1 MDLIVTYDVDTT
13 SPDGQRRLRRVA
25 KVCEGYGQRVQFSVF
40 EIVCNESDKLKL
52 VAALRDEIDEERD
65 SIRIYRLPG
74 GALDDIEFL
83 GMGRDLDHRDPLII

>member
-13 SPDGQRRLRRVA
+13 TPQGQRRLRRVA

-40 EIVCNESDKLKL
+40 EVVCNEPDKLKL

-65 SIRIYRLPG
+65 SIRIYRLPA
-74 GALDDIEFL
+74 GALDDVQFL